1 MQFPGLL
8 THSEYI
14 IKFQHIPTGET
25 VEFPGWVTQFD
36 DQYTSLWNETPTY
49 GRMDP
54 LATFQRTSRSI
65 SLGFDVVAANVVE
78 ARVNLDNIS
87 KFIRFLYPTY
97 TGNERE
103 AQNTLSGGPLLGF
116 KWTNLISN
124 KGSSAMGMLYGYTN
138 GFTYSPNVGDGGFL
152 TDPGVGTPAMAQDA
166 AYKALR
172 PEGVPEENWAK
183 LRGSTTFPL
192 TEEAQGK
199 VDSAGTNQRNVVSA
213 FIPKTVSLNLQF
225 NVLHTHLMGWNDGV
239 FGGPDSGT
247 NLTFPYMPNMATDP
261 ASGVAPGDELLN
273 SAGESVGHSNDS
285 LRNLAPEVD
294 AAQSEALG
302 E

>member
-8 THSEYI
+8 THSEYL

-25 VEFPGWVTQFD
+25 IEFPGWVTQFD
-36 DQYTSLWNETPTY
+36 DQYNSTWNATPTY

-54 LATFQRTSRSI
+54 LATFQRTSRVI

-78 ARVNLDNIS
+78 ARVNLDKIS
-87 KFIRFLYPTY
+87 KFVRFLYPTY

-124 KGSSAMGMLYGYTN
+124 KGTAEGGMLYGYTN
-138 GFTYSPNVGDGGFL
+138 GFTYSPNVTDGGFL
-152 TDPGVGTPAMAQDA
+152 TDPGVVQTNNAAAELARPIPAGMSDA
-166 AYKALR
+166 AKAHVA
-172 PEGVPEENWAK
+172 EQKQGV
-183 LRGSTTFPL
+183 
-192 TEEAQGK
+192 
-199 VDSAGTNQRNVVSA
+199 RNRRSKSSS
-213 FIPKTVSLNLQF
+213 FIPKTVGISLQF
-225 NVLHTHLMGWNDGV
+225 NVLHTHLMGWNDGR
-239 FGGPDSGT
+239 FGGKDST
-247 NLTFPYMPNMATDP
+247 NLQFPYMPNVAIDP
-261 ASGVAPGDELLN
+261 ASGVAPGDELFN
-273 SAGESVGHSNDS
+273 SAGESVGFTNDT

-294 AAQSEALG
+294 AAQSEAL

>member
-8 THSEYI
+8 THS
-14 IKFQHIPTGET
+14 
-25 VEFPGWVTQFD
+25 D
-36 DQYTSLWNETPTY
+36 SLWNSTPTY

-54 LATFQRTSRSI
+54 LATFQRTSRVI

-78 ARVNLDNIS
+78 ARVNLDKIS
-87 KFIRFLYPTY
+87 KFVRFLYPTY

-124 KGSSAMGMLYGYTN
+124 KGTADGGMLYGYTN

-152 TDPGVGTPAMAQDA
+152 TDPGVPTPGQTAVAIARA
-166 AYKALR
+166 A
-172 PEGVPEENWAK
+172 P
-183 LRGSTTFPL
+183 PL
-192 TEEAQGK
+192 TLEAIR
-199 VDSAGTNQRNVVSA
+199 AGENKEITANIQAGVRGARNAASS
-213 FIPKTVSLNLQF
+213 FIPKTVSLSLQF

-261 ASGVAPGDELLN
+261 ASGVAPGDELFN
-273 SAGESVGHSNDS
+273 GAGESVGFTNDT

-294 AAQSEALG
+294 AAEKEAL

>member
-8 THSEYI
+8 THSEYLL
-14 IKFQHIPTGET
+14 KFQHIPTGHDVT
-25 VEFPGWVTQFD
+25 FPGWVTQFD
-36 DQYTSLWNETPTY
+36 DQYSSQWNSTPTY

-54 LATFQRTSRSI
+54 LATFQRTTRTI

-116 KWTNLISN
+116 KWTNLVSD
-124 KGSSAMGMLYGYTN
+124 KGSTPGGMLYGYTN
-138 GFTYSPNVGDGGFL
+138 GFTYSPNIADGGFL
-152 TDPGVGTPAMAQDA
+152 TDPGAGTILGAEARAVGI
-166 AYKALR
+166 
-172 PEGVPEENWAK
+172 PEVNWAK
-183 LRGSTTFPL
+183 ARTNPAFKL
-192 TEEAQGK
+192 TDDAMAA
-199 VDSAGTNQRNVVSA
+199 VAAARPAQRNKISS

-225 NVLHTHLMGWNDGV
+225 TVLHTHLMGWNKGQ
-239 FGGPDSGT
+239 FGGSVRGGSKA
-247 NLTFPYMPNMATDP
+247 NLTFPYLPNVATDP
-261 ASGVAPGDELLN
+261 ASGVVPGDELFN
-273 SAGESVGHSNDS
+273 SGGESVGFSNDT

-294 AAQSEALG
+294 AAQKKAL